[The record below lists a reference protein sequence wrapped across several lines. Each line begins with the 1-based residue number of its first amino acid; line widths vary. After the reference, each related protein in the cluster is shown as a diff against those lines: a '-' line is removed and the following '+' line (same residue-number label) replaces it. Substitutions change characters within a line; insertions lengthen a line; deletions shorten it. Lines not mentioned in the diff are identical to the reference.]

1 MAAKKVLLVD
11 DEVDFVDVVRTRLEA
26 NNFEVVT
33 AYDGEEAL
41 EKVKE
46 QIPDIIILDVI
57 MPKIS
62 GFDVCRKLK
71 SDQSYKEIPIIMLT
85 AKFQPSDIEFGKE
98 LGAETYLTKPVKL
111 DELSEKIN
119 ELLRQKMPTVR
130 PEK

>member
-1 MAAKKVLLVD
+1 MAGKKKVLLVD

-46 QIPDIIILDVI
+46 KMPDIIILDVM
-57 MPKIS
+57 MPKIN

-71 SDQSYKEIPIIMLT
+71 GDQNYKEIPIIMLT
-85 AKFQPSDIEFGKE
+85 AKFQTSDIKFGAAM
-98 LGAETYLTKPVKL
+98 GANAYITKPFEPQVLL
-111 DELSEKIN
+111 DKMR
-119 ELLRQKMPTVR
+119 ELLQKNKQPS
-130 PEK
+130 K

>member
-1 MAAKKVLLVD
+1 MAGKKVLLVD

-46 QIPDIIILDVI
+46 KMPDIIILDI
-57 MPKIS
+57 MMPKIS

-71 SDQSYKEIPIIMLT
+71 SDQNYKEIPIIMLT
-85 AKFQPSDIEFGKE
+85 ARFQVNDIK
-98 LGAETYLTKPVKL
+98 LGAAMGANAYITKPFEPQVL
-111 DELSEKIN
+111 LEKMQ
-119 ELLRQKMPTVR
+119 ELLQKNKQPAR
-130 PEK
+130 